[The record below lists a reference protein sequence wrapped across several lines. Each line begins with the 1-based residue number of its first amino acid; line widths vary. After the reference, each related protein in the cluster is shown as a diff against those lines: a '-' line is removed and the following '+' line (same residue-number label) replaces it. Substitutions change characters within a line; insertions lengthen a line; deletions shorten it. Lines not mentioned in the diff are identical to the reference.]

1 MAGGSGS
8 LIRGLKKASTFEWDR
23 PLKPAVVHKPTGLSV
38 RTEGSVPIKGTV
50 FGGKKQGVDVE
61 TQSSPAITV
70 DEPPSAYDPSLGKYG
85 VPEGAGGNVRKAM
98 RKEVGK
104 AALERT
110 ERYKRLDLEYGSKRT
125 SAERKAEIRAYVA
138 DDITRAAI
146 EGDPTK
152 PGSDTTVLADVA
164 AAMSDLSSRNSTL
177 LSDAFRTAADADRG
191 GSVELLRPFA
201 SASLGDPPK
210 GAGKQR
216 DEAAIAAAKEKLFFS
231 QEDVPKSARV
241 SSVLR
246 RVDED
251 TGEVVPKSDKNY
263 RKTSEVS
270 LKQLAGD
277 QIAQVNA
284 IKKQGYEPELPR
296 VVGKKTSNAAPAF
309 DTTTTPEAEADAGF
323 SADEFLSGVEES
335 SEQPK
340 KKFQPGDQVL
350 TVGTKS
356 GRGFSPQAG
365 DKWSGS
371 GVSVDRMVEQRNTP
385 YKNLLV
391 QELYRLTGM
400 PESAVSPKSAGKY
413 FEVEDGKLV
422 NAHVQKGFALSN
434 KELSNWLDTWLPE
447 WRGRF
452 AVQGKD
458 GSWSYPKKA
467 PSAKWMSHFV
477 HSLLEVNDPDFPA
490 RIEPFLQ
497 KAIDAAPASP
507 DPNIRARSGSRN
519 AAWWA
524 SVAQGMG
531 PEMQKAA
538 ARGMSPQ
545 NPDYP
550 FPTYDS
556 RMFPKKLDAPDLEDP
571 RGAARKKAAIAEP
584 EDATAQS
591 MIQAMESGGE
601 VDFSELDAIEA
612 ATLGEN
618 TPDAGTP
625 EGYDTSGEGLK
636 DLIFGEGEG
645 TAKSDDVITDEDNDA
660 LDRILDQFTQNSG
673 FGASPAINRQR
684 PVSPLK
690 TLLS

>member
-1 MAGGSGS
+1 MAGGGGGG
-8 LIRGLKKASTFEWDR
+8 LIRRLKASNFEWDR

-38 RTEGSVPIKGTV
+38 RPEGSVPLKGTV
-50 FGGKKQGVDVE
+50 FGGKSKDVAVE
-61 TQSSPAITV
+61 AQTAPAIAI
-70 DEPPSAYDPSLGKYG
+70 DSPPTAYDPNLGKYG
-85 VPEGAGGNVRKAM
+85 VPAGAGGNVRKGM
-98 RKEVGK
+98 REEVGK

-110 ERYKRLDLEYGSKRT
+110 ARYKRLDREYTHNNTSLKRK
-125 SAERKAEIRAYVA
+125 EEIRDLVA

-164 AAMSDLSSRNSTL
+164 AAMSELASSGSPL
-177 LSDAFRTAADADRG
+177 LTDAYRTAADADMG
-191 GSVELLRPFA
+191 GSVERLRPFTE
-201 SASLGDPPK
+201 SSLGEPPS
-210 GAGKQR
+210 GAAEQR
-216 DEAAIAAAKEKLFFS
+216 AVADAAAEQEKLFFS
-231 QEDVPKSARV
+231 QEDVPRSART

-246 RVDED
+246 RVDPD
-251 TGEVVPKSDKNY
+251 TGEVVRKSDKNFK
-263 RKTSEVS
+263 KTDASDYLLDS
-270 LKQLAGD
+270 D
-277 QIAQVNA
+277 QRAQIKA
-284 IKKQGYEPELPR
+284 IRDKGLEPTLPPF
-296 VVGKKTSNAAPAF
+296 VGKRKPASKPAF
-309 DTTTTPEAEADAGF
+309 DQHTSTAEELAADF
-323 SADEFLSGVEES
+323 SAEEFLSGVEGGKK
-335 SEQPK
+335 PK
-340 KKFQPGDQVL
+340 TADIKPGDNIL
-350 TVGTKS
+350 TIGTKS

-371 GVSVDRMVEQRNTP
+371 NVSVDRMVEQRNKP
-385 YKNLLV
+385 YKELLV

-400 PESAVSPKSAGKY
+400 PDSAVSPRHAGKY

-434 KELSNWLDTWLPE
+434 AELSKWLDTWIPE

-452 AVQGKD
+452 AVQNKD

-467 PSAKWMSHFV
+467 PSAKWMSHFL
-477 HSLLEVNDPDFPA
+477 HSLLEVNDVNFPA
-490 RIEPFLQ
+490 RIESFLQ
-497 KAIDAAPASP
+497 DAIDAAPAAP
-507 DPNIRARSGSRN
+507 DPNIRAKSGSRN

-524 SVAQGMG
+524 SVPQAMG
-531 PEMQKAA
+531 PKMQKAA

-556 RMFPKKLDAPDLEDP
+556 RMLPKKLDAPDLEDP
-571 RGAARKKAAIAEP
+571 RGAAREMAAMAEP

-591 MIQAMESGGE
+591 MLRAMEGGGE
-601 VDFSELDAIEA
+601 ADFSELDAIANE
-612 ATLGEN
+612 TLGEN
-618 TPDAGTP
+618 TPDGDTP

-645 TAKSDDVITDEDNDA
+645 TAKSEDVITDEDNDA

-673 FGASPAINRQR
+673 FGAAPAINRQR

>member
-50 FGGKKQGVDVE
+50 FGGNKQGVDVE

-110 ERYKRLDLEYGSKRT
+110 ARYKRLNREYTHNNTSKK
-125 SAERKAEIRAYVA
+125 RKEEIRNFVA

-152 PGSDTTVLADVA
+152 PGSDTTILADVA
-164 AAMSDLSSRNSTL
+164 AAMSELANSGSPL
-177 LSDAFRTAADADRG
+177 LTDAFRTAADADKG
-191 GSVELLRPFA
+191 GSVQLLRPFA
-201 SASLGDPPK
+201 ESSLGEPPS
-210 GAGKQR
+210 GAAKQR
-216 DEAAIAAAKEKLFFS
+216 AEADAEAAKEKLFFS
-231 QEDVPKSARV
+231 QDDVPRSARV
-241 SSVLR
+241 SSVVR
-246 RVDED
+246 RVDPD
-251 TGEVVPKSDKNY
+251 TGEVIRKSDKNVKKTDASEY
-263 RKTSEVS
+263 LLDSDQRK
-270 LKQLAGD
+270 
-277 QIAQVNA
+277 QIKA
-284 IKKQGYEPELPR
+284 IRDKGLEPTLPPF
-296 VVGKKTSNAAPAF
+296 VGKKKPALTPAF
-309 DTTTTPEAEADAGF
+309 DQRTSTAEELAADF
-323 SADEFLSGVEES
+323 SAEEFLSEVEGGGK
-335 SEQPK
+335 PK
-340 KKFQPGDQVL
+340 PEIKPDDHIL
-350 TVGTKS
+350 TIGTKS

-365 DKWSGS
+365 DKWPGTN
-371 GVSVDRMVEQRNTP
+371 VSVDRIVEQRNKP
-385 YKNLLV
+385 YKELLV

-400 PESAVSPKSAGKY
+400 PDSAVSPKHAGKY

-434 KELSNWLDTWLPE
+434 AELSNWLDTWIPE

-467 PSAKWMSHFV
+467 PSAKWLSHFL
-477 HSLLEVNDPDFPA
+477 HSLLEVNDVNFPA
-490 RIEPFLQ
+490 RIESFLQ
-497 KAIDAAPASP
+497 DAIDAAPASP

-524 SVAQGMG
+524 KIPQAMG
-531 PEMQKAA
+531 PKMQRAA
-538 ARGMSPQ
+538 ARGMSPK

-571 RGAARKKAAIAEP
+571 RGAAREMAAMAEP

-591 MIQAMESGGE
+591 MLQAMESGGE
-601 VDFSELDAIEA
+601 ADFSELDAIANE
-612 ATLGEN
+612 TLGEN

-645 TAKSDDVITDEDNDA
+645 AAKSDDVITDEDNDA

-673 FGASPAINRQR
+673 FGAAPAINRQR